1 MALLTEVEWISLFK
15 NCEKCHECA
24 DVIGGKDWERASKG
38 HCKWNLSPG
47 LHYCKC
53 EHHINSFIILWA

>member
-1 MALLTEVEWISLFK
+1 MSD
-15 NCEKCHECA
+15 CEKCA

-53 EHHINSFIILWA
+53 EHHVNSFIILWA